1 MCRSQEGEPQSR
13 KALHTAFFYKR
24 ADRLNPASRTFDVPW
39 TMHVR
44 LFLFLSVVLWGV
56 GTGHSSLAQG
66 NRAAEEEAI
75 RKGDAEWSHAADTK
89 DLEKTVSFYAE
100 DGSVLPFG
108 AAIATGKEQVRQVWS
123 HLMSLPGYSLT
134 FAPTTV
140 QVAKA
145 GDIAYEVGAF
155 ALKLN
160 DAQGNATTTPGKYV
174 VVWKKQADRGRK
186 AVADIFNT
194 DK

>member
-1 MCRSQEGEPQSR
+1 VRMGGYLFFFVVLTLLLGTGRSGLGQGNGPADESAIR
-13 KALHTAFFYKR
+13 KA
-24 ADRLNPASRTFDVPW
+24 D
-39 TMHVR
+39 
-44 LFLFLSVVLWGV
+44 
-56 GTGHSSLAQG
+56 AQWS
-66 NRAAEEEAI
+66 RAAE
-75 RKGDAEWSHAADTK
+75 TK

-108 AAIATGKEQVRQVWS
+108 APIANGKEQVRQVWS
-123 HLMSLPGYSLT
+123 HLMSLPGYALT
-134 FAPTTV
+134 FAPTKV
-140 QVAKA
+140 QIAKS
-145 GDIAYEVGAF
+145 GDMAYEVGTF

-174 VVWKKQADRGRK
+174 VVWKKQADRGWK

>member
-1 MCRSQEGEPQSR
+1 M
-13 KALHTAFFYKR
+13 F
-24 ADRLNPASRTFDVPW
+24 
-39 TMHVR
+39 VR
-44 LFLFLSVVLWGV
+44 RYTLFSVVLVAAVGIVGSGV
-56 GTGHSSLAQG
+56 AQG
-66 NRAAEEEAI
+66 KRTENEEAI
-75 RKGDAEWSHAADTK
+75 RKADAEWSHAAEAK

-108 AAIATGKEQVRQVWS
+108 APIATGKEQVRQVWS
-123 HLMSLPGYSLT
+123 HLMSLPGFSLT
-134 FAPTTV
+134 FAPTKV

-145 GDIAYEVGAF
+145 GDLAYDVGTF

-174 VVWKKQADRGRK
+174 VVWKKQADGAWK